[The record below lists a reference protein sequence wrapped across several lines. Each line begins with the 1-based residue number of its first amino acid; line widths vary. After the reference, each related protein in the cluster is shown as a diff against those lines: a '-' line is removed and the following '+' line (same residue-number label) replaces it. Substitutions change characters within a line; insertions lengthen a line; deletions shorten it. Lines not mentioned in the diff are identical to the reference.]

1 MKLPRRRFLRLATGA
16 AALPVVPRIAR
27 AQTYPTRPITL
38 IVPFPPGGG
47 TDVVA
52 RIMAERMRPLLGQ
65 PVLIENVS
73 GAGGS
78 IALRRVARANPDG
91 YTIDIGQWDTHVGGI
106 IYNPNHDL
114 QSAFEPIGMMSIS
127 PLLMVGRKNL
137 PADDLNE
144 LVAWMKAN
152 PGRALLA
159 NQSVAAQT
167 SGLQLQQLTGTTL
180 QFVPY
185 RGGGPALTDLLSG
198 NVDLMILLAA
208 GVLPQVRAG
217 ALKAIANL
225 SPRRSQVM
233 PEIPTSDEAGVPGL
247 YASGWFGFFAP
258 KGTRMEIITR
268 LNGAMVEALADPTVR
283 ARFAELGI
291 DVAPREQQTP
301 AGLASFYKAEV
312 EKWWPII
319 KAANIKAE

>member
-1 MKLPRRRFLRLATGA
+1 
-16 AALPVVPRIAR
+16 
-27 AQTYPTRPITL
+27 
-38 IVPFPPGGG
+38 
-47 TDVVA
+47 
-52 RIMAERMRPLLGQ
+52 MRPLLGQ

-106 IYNPNHDL
+106 IYNPNYDL
-114 QSAFEPIGMMSIS
+114 QSAFEPIGLMSIS

-137 PADDLNE
+137 PADDLNG

-180 QFVPY
+180 QFIPY

-198 NVDLMILLAA
+198 NVDLMVLLAA

-258 KGTRMEIITR
+258 KGTRMEIIAR
-268 LNGAMVEALADPTVR
+268 VNGAMVEALADPAVR

-301 AGLASFYKAEV
+301 AGLASFYEAEV